1 MKVLILSDNK
11 PGHLNQS
18 LAFVRH
24 LQLDYEVAEVAFPGR
39 LAKALSYLCDRL
51 GWYVPALFVAPLLQ
65 GDYCAVVSAGSE
77 TYYANKTLARR
88 LGCKSVAIMLPRG
101 YRYDFS
107 LIVAQEHDRPPL
119 RANILT
125 LPINLCRVVPG
136 GVFRG
141 EEGKRY
147 VSLIIG
153 GNSKQFSLEAPFMR
167 ARLEEIFRLFP
178 EHDILVTTSRRT
190 PQEVERILKEFPFY
204 RSFIYSQDPVNPIPD
219 FLAISDTVFITSDST
234 SMISEAVSYGAAAV
248 EVLGLPAKN
257 RDNKFSR
264 MVARLAELGTLHLF
278 DGEVAACRRKIDVA
292 ERLKD
297 VNPCA

>member
-24 LQLDYEVAEVAFPGR
+24 LHLDCEVAEVAFRSR

-51 GWYVPALFVAPLLQ
+51 RWYPPALFVAPALS
-65 GDYCAVVSAGSE
+65 GDYCAVVSTGSE

-119 RANILT
+119 RANILS
-125 LPINLCRVVPG
+125 LPINLCRVIPE

-141 EEGKRY
+141 EPGRRY

-153 GNSKQFSLEAPFMR
+153 GNSKQFSMDAPFMR

-178 EHDILVTTSRRT
+178 EHDFLVTTSRRT
-190 PQEVERILKEFPFY
+190 PQEVERILREFPFC

-219 FLAISDTVFITSDST
+219 FLAISDYVFITSDST
-234 SMISEAVSYGAAAV
+234 AMISEAVSFGAAAV
-248 EVLGLPAKN
+248 EILALPAKN
-257 RDNKFSR
+257 PDNKFSR
-264 MVARLAELGTLHLF
+264 LVERLAELGSLHLF
-278 DGEVAACRRKIDVA
+278 AGEVDACRLKIDVA